1 MSLNKTQY
9 KTLADSAFWQSLQQR
24 TDLSAFG
31 NLNAALYAL
40 ELQVQHNDICS
51 IAPDIITEG
60 GDDENIDIL
69 FVDED
74 NGSIYAVQSFQS
86 PNLRNQGARPNKA
99 RDSSYA
105 CTALFD
111 MDIENIPNR
120 IKNQV
125 EVARLGLKSGNIKSV
140 HIWFLNNCPESEEN
154 ARIMKGIGQSAVNSL
169 RHKYPEHNISL
180 SAKEVGLD
188 TLDRMYKD
196 QLDAILITE
205 KIIMDRN
212 PGFIEY
218 GTNGWVSFCTSLP
231 GSFLK
236 KLYTTHTEGRL
247 FSANVRNYMGSN
259 KKDQYINGQIQE
271 SAIDNP
277 NDFFVCNN
285 GLTALVHDLDIS
297 YPIEGE
303 RYLGNLLSIT
313 GISIVNGA
321 QTTGCLSN
329 LSQDIDPNVK
339 VHIRFIKVADQVK
352 IDRIIRANNSQNKV
366 LASDFR
372 SGDTVQKRLRNEFK
386 DLTDSHYMGGLRTHL
401 TPAEKRISLDPEKVA
416 QTLIAYHYHANS
428 SYHEKKQIWENDDLY
443 NQAFPAT
450 VTAGHIVFIYSLNDA
465 INEIKAEYAR
475 QFRHG
480 TLKDVDQA
488 KHEFLA
494 LPGVYFLVIHAIS
507 SIMEMIIGKAI
518 PDSYTIA
525 FKDEVSRKEA
535 LELWKPVVLQV
546 IKRTQRLK
554 PAAQNRLSK
563 RAVIT
568 DSIAQFREDM
578 DMFNEYFTEWFGD
591 FINSIK
597 Y

>member
-1 MSLNKTQY
+1 MPRAQTRYN
-9 KTLADSAFWQSLQQR
+9 TLTDSCFWQSLQQR
-24 TDLSAFG
+24 TDLSAYG

-40 ELQVQHNDICS
+40 ELRVQHNDICS
-51 IAPDIITEG
+51 IASDIITEG

-74 NGSIYAVQSFQS
+74 NGAIYAIQSFQS
-86 PNLRNQGARPNKA
+86 PQLRHDGARPNKA

-111 MDIENIPNR
+111 MDIDTIPDR

-125 EVARLGLKSGNIKSV
+125 KAARAALASGSIKSV
-140 HIWFLNNCPESEEN
+140 YIWFLNNCPEKDEN
-154 ARIMKGIGQSAVNSL
+154 ARIMSGIGQSAVNSL
-169 RHKYPEHNISL
+169 RHKYPEHNIVV
-180 SAKEVGLD
+180 SAKEVGLE
-188 TLDRMYKD
+188 TLDSMYKD
-196 QLDAILITE
+196 QLDAILVTE
-205 KIIMDRN
+205 KIAMNNN

-218 GTNGWVSFCTSLP
+218 GINGWVSFCTSLP
-231 GSFLK
+231 GRFLK
-236 KLYTTHTEGRL
+236 ELYDTHTEEKL

-271 SAIDNP
+271 SAIENP
-277 NDFFVCNN
+277 EDFFVCNN
-285 GLTALVHDLDIS
+285 GITALVHDLEIS

-303 RYLGNLLSIT
+303 RLLGNLLSIT

-329 LSQDIDPNVK
+329 LTENIDPNVR
-339 VHIRFIKVADQVK
+339 VHVRFIKVEDQVR

-372 SGDTVQKRLRNEFK
+372 SGDTVQKRLRNEFR
-386 DLTDSHYMGGLRTHL
+386 DIADSHYMGGLRTHL

-416 QTLIAYHYHANS
+416 QTLIAYHHHANS

-443 NQAFPAT
+443 NKAFPGT
-450 VTAGHIVFIYSLNDA
+450 ISAGHVIFVYALNDA
-465 INEIKAEYAR
+465 ITEIKAEYAT

-480 TLKDVDQA
+480 TLRDVDRA

-494 LPGVYFLVIHAIS
+494 LPGVYFLIIHAIS
-507 SIMEMIIGKAI
+507 SIMEMIVGEAI
-518 PDSYTIA
+518 PDSYTVS
-525 FKDEVSRKEA
+525 FKENISRKQA
-535 LELWKPVVLQV
+535 VALWKPVVLQV

-563 RAVIT
+563 RTVIT
-568 DSIAQFREDM
+568 DSVAQFREDM
-578 DMFNEYFTEWFGD
+578 DMFAEYFGEWFGD
-591 FINSIK
+591 FIGSIK

>member
-1 MSLNKTQY
+1 MPLTQY
-9 KTLADSAFWQSLQQR
+9 NSLIDSCFWQSLQQR
-24 TDLSAFG
+24 TDLSAHG
-31 NLNAALYAL
+31 NLDAALYAL

-74 NGSIYAVQSFQS
+74 NGAIYAIQSFQS
-86 PNLRNQGARPNKA
+86 PQLRRQGARPNKA

-111 MDIENIPNR
+111 MDINNIPDR

-125 EVARLGLKSGNIKSV
+125 ESARAALTSGSIKSV
-140 HIWFLNNCPESEEN
+140 HIWFLNNCPETDEN
-154 ARIMKGIGQSAVNSL
+154 ARIMTGIGQSAANSL
-169 RHKYPEHNISL
+169 RQKYPQHSITL
-180 SAKEVGLD
+180 SAKEVGLE
-188 TLDRMYKD
+188 TLDRMYQD
-196 QLDAILITE
+196 QLDAILITD
-205 KIIMDRN
+205 KIPMDGN
-212 PGFIEY
+212 PGFIEH

-236 KLYTTHTEGRL
+236 DLYKKHTEEKL

-271 SAIDNP
+271 SAIENP
-277 NDFFVCNN
+277 DDFFVCNN
-285 GLTALVHDLDIS
+285 GVTALVHDLEIS

-303 RYLGNLLSIT
+303 KLLGKLLSIT

-329 LSQDIDPNVK
+329 LTQDIDPHVR
-339 VHIRFIKVADQVK
+339 VHIRFIKIKDLER

-372 SGDTVQKRLRNEFK
+372 SGDAVQKRLRNEFINIG
-386 DLTDSHYMGGLRTHL
+386 DSHYMGGLRTHL

-416 QTLIAYHYHANS
+416 QTLIAFHHHANS

-443 NQAFPAT
+443 NKAFPNT
-450 VTAGHIVFIYSLNDA
+450 ITAGHVVFVYALKDA
-465 INEIKAEYAR
+465 INEVKAEYAA

-480 TLKDVDQA
+480 TLKEVDRA

-494 LPGVYFLVIHAIS
+494 LPGVYFLIVHAIS
-507 SIMEMIIGKAI
+507 SIMEMIIGEAI
-518 PDSYTIA
+518 PDPHTIA
-525 FKDEVSRKEA
+525 FKGHISRQRA
-535 LELWKPVVLQV
+535 VALWKPVVLQV

-563 RAVIT
+563 RNAIT
-568 DSIAQFREDM
+568 NTIAQFREDM
-578 DMFNEYFTEWFGD
+578 DMFAENFGEWFGEFKD
-591 FINSIK
+591 SIH